1 MNEEIK
7 DSSNENLQN
16 PGNEI
21 LTSGSI
27 FRNFATGNENNQN
40 PGNEILTSRSI
51 FRNFA
56 WPHFKKFAKEI
67 TTWEY

>member
-27 FRNFATGNENNQN
+27 FRNFATGNEITKAG
-40 PGNEILTSRSI
+40 PDFS
-51 FRNFA
+51 FFA